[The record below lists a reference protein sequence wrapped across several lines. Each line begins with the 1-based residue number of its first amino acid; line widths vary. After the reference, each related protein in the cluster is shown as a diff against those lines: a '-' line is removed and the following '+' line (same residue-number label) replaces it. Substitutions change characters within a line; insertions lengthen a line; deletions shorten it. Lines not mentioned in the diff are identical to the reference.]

1 MFLYRKIYI
10 LLYTPLCNMTDKK
23 ETISLKIDPQLW
35 IKAKQHCIGKRLK
48 YSDYVESLIRKDL
61 EKK

>member
-10 LLYTPLCNMTDKK
+10 LLYTSFCMDEKK

-35 IKAKQHCIGKRLK
+35 IKAKQHCVGKRLK

-61 EKK
+61 DKK